1 MSNIASNLVEI
12 RANSASGVV
21 ISGIA
26 NTAYGW
32 GDHSLQSYSISDTT
46 YAAGSGLELHGTTFQ
61 AAISG
66 ANLLATNTPTDDYV
80 PSYDAAT
87 GKLTWVANAGGGGA
101 TYTAGSGLV
110 LDGDNKFHSTFASGN
125 YLLGEIRDN
134 SSSGVVISGIANTN
148 VSNIASNLVEIR
160 ANSASG
166 VVISGIANTNVTN
179 IASNLVE
186 IRANSASGVV
196 ISGIANTNNTS
207 ISTNATNIAS
217 NLVEVRANS
226 ASGVVIS
233 GIANT
238 AYGWGDHSLQN
249 YSTSDTT
256 YTPGSGLELHGTE
269 FQAAI
274 SGANLL
280 ATNTPSDNQLA
291 SYDAA
296 TGKFT
301 WVSAGAG
308 GENNEFSFKTISVAG
323 QSGVVA
329 DTTTDTLT
337 LAAGSNVTI
346 TTNAGTDTITI
357 TSTDTTYS
365 VVDGELSQ
373 NNFTNDDHTK
383 LNGIETSANNYSLPS
398 ASDTVVGGVELA
410 TTTET
415 TTGTDTT
422 RAVTPAGVQAAID
435 ALIGGAP
442 GALDTLN
449 ELAAAISDDASY
461 ASTITTA
468 LGLKAPKLD
477 PTFTGTV
484 AIPNVA
490 NLETAVVAN
499 TAKLTNVSTDL
510 GVTTSETTVI
520 VTSSDGTDATIPV
533 ATTSVGGV
541 MSKAIFDQ
549 HTANVAKNT
558 NVSTAL
564 STGTVDATS
573 YGITSDGGSDD
584 IVLAQATTS
593 AAGLLSAAK
602 WDEIVAN
609 TAKDTA
615 NTANV
620 EAAGALMDSE
630 LTDLAGVKG
639 VTISTLQVKPS
650 EGAFANG
657 DKTKLDGI
665 DSGATVDQ
673 TQADI
678 NGLAITTVGTIAAGV
693 WQGTAIADGYIAS
706 A

>member
-1 MSNIASNLVEI
+1 
-12 RANSASGVV
+12 
-21 ISGIA
+21 
-26 NTAYGW
+26 
-32 GDHSLQSYSISDTT
+32 
-46 YAAGSGLELHGTTFQ
+46 
-61 AAISG
+61 
-66 ANLLATNTPTDDYV
+66 
-80 PSYDAAT
+80 
-87 GKLTWVANAGGGGA
+87 
-101 TYTAGSGLV
+101 
-110 LDGDNKFHSTFASGN
+110 
-125 YLLGEIRDN
+125 
-134 SSSGVVISGIANTN
+134 

-166 VVISGIANTNVTN
+166 VVISGIA
-179 IASNLVE
+179 E
-186 IRANSASGVV
+186 
-196 ISGIANTNNTS
+196 
-207 ISTNATNIAS
+207 
-217 NLVEVRANS
+217 
-226 ASGVVIS
+226 
-233 GIANT
+233 T

-477 PTFTGTV
+477 PIFTGTV

-665 DSGATVDQ
+665 DSGAKADQ

-678 NGLAITTVGTIAAGV
+678 NALAITTVGTIAAGV
-693 WQGTAIADGYIAS
+693 WQGTAIGSSYIADAFLKNDADDTTSGTVTMANLIIANAGNIGS
-706 A
+706 ASDTDAIAIASGGDVTFSQTVTSNGYKMSSGGYDEITAASYTLAEADNGKVLLVNRSASDVAFAVPASLTVGHSCTIIQTGTGQVVFNNSSGATTITNRQSHTKTAGQHARVGLVQYAANVYNLGGDTAS